1 METVSSLTHRGTA
14 RLPERCPLL
23 SAGTL
28 SPQTL
33 LRNDL
38 VACRAPEAE
47 RMREVPTLRLHR
59 QVVYPGLK
67 PLAASPPHIHA
78 SADQVIRSQ
87 LFHQEQSPSSHLSEH
102 VFKLLQ
108 FETTWPS

>member
-28 SPQTL
+28 SPRTL

-38 VACRAPEAE
+38 VACTAPEAE

-67 PLAASPPHIHA
+67 PLAASPPHPRICRPG
-78 SADQVIRSQ
+78 IRSQ
-87 LFHQEQSPSSHLSEH
+87 LFHQEQFPSSHLSEH